1 MAQDWDE
8 IKKLAA
14 DLQRAQLGGT
24 IQKLSERNCIEI
36 VNYLVSNGFLKVIYT
51 TDGKEYLTHKQL
63 ERELDDEL
71 YVSRGRI
78 SLSDLAVNLNVDY
91 SHVEFQAQQLAKRDS
106 SIHLVLGQLVNS
118 QYLDDMADQLNEK
131 LQVHGTLSI
140 STLAK
145 DFNLPSD
152 FLFEEVIKRLGKFI
166 EGFQDEYDPKV
177 ILTAAYMSRYRARIK
192 GALTS
197 VQMPMPVSLIV
208 KEFGFEPR
216 MFFNL
221 TEEMI
226 RDQTLKGSLTGG
238 RSVGKATYIPSH
250 YAKAQNEWIENF
262 YAQNG
267 YLEYDAV
274 ARLGISDP
282 KATIKR
288 KFPDEKMSFLGT
300 CCIGDHIRNIVEI
313 QIEEALATHSYV
325 DVVAHL
331 PSVLS
336 DEDSS
341 NLLTDIMRSGK
352 FDNAQIFCET
362 IVVSKVFLTSLQDL
376 FKSEIQSKA
385 TALVESGKYGEFLK
399 KQQTTEKLDMSDIYD
414 KGDKKEERRKKA
426 AEGKAGG
433 GAQGRETK
441 TKSAKNK
448 KKNRKQDD
456 FSDDEQEVSFKNSSK
471 KTNEKLEFM
480 SLEELEDK
488 FSTVTTLR
496 DAPEDLNA
504 DLAKYFSPIF
514 HKGFHELLQTLHQS
528 TVNASMVNKRRSFQ
542 EFQDKMNTM
551 IENLRLFEKGLAHF
565 EEDKDKLE
573 KYLLKSLCHEFI
585 NEAVLYAC
593 QEHQISCESN
603 KDLNV
608 DQRNKLIG
616 QLPKDVAQ
624 PMALLNKSLDKVQ
637 DFVACI
643 EDHPPCDI
651 GLKKTDRK
659 KDRQIVFNHR
669 QNLMQQ
675 IEGCQD
681 PALTLHLAVLILFQC
696 QTGCM
701 LHASGKFVPQILSKV
716 SENLEDD
723 AKNLL
728 QNYQQLV
735 VDLMSCKD
743 PEEKGSIQKQLEEQL
758 RNVKDAAL
766 NAKKSAPQ

>member
-1 MAQDWDE
+1 MCQLKFVLTRFDE
-8 IKKLAA
+8 
-14 DLQRAQLGGT
+14 
-24 IQKLSERNCIEI
+24 
-36 VNYLVSNGFLKVIYT
+36 FLCVFTY
-51 TDGKEYLTHKQL
+51 
-63 ERELDDEL
+63 RELEDEL

-91 SHVEFQAQQLAKRDS
+91 SHVEFQAQQLAKHDS
-106 SIHLVLGQLVNS
+106 SVHLVLGQLVNA

-131 LQVHGTLSI
+131 LQVQGTLSI

-177 ILTAAYMSRYRARIK
+177 ILTAAYMSRYRAKIK

-197 VQMPMPVSLIV
+197 IQMPIPVSLIV

-226 RDQTLKGSLTGG
+226 RDHTLKGSLTGG
-238 RSVGKATYIPSH
+238 RSVGKATYIPAA

-288 KFPDEKMSFLGT
+288 KFPDEKMSFLST

-325 DVVAHL
+325 DIVAHL

-336 DEDSS
+336 QDDSS
-341 NLLTDIMRSGK
+341 TLLTDIMRSGK
-352 FDNAQIFCET
+352 YDNAQTFCET

-385 TALVESGKYGEFLK
+385 TALIESGKYAEFIK
-399 KQQTTEKLDMSDIYD
+399 SQQTTEKLDMSDIQD

-448 KKNRKQDD
+448 KKQGRKHNDD
-456 FSDDEQEVSFKNSSK
+456 FSDDEQEMSSK
-471 KTNEKLEFM
+471 KKNNVSKLEFM
-480 SLEELEDK
+480 SLQELQDK
-488 FSTVTTLR
+488 FSTVTTLQ
-496 DAPEDLNA
+496 DAPEELNL
-504 DLAKYFSPIF
+504 DLASYFSPIF
-514 HKGFHELLQTLHQS
+514 QAGFHELLQTLYQS

-542 EFQDKMNTM
+542 EFQDKMNTL
-551 IENLRLFEKGLAHF
+551 IENLRLFEKGLQHF
-565 EEDKDKLE
+565 DEDKDKLE

-593 QEHQISCESN
+593 QENQITCDTN

-616 QLPKDVAQ
+616 QLPKDIAT
-624 PMALLNKSLDKVQ
+624 PIANLNKSLDKVQ
-637 DFVACI
+637 DFIASI

-651 GLKKTDRK
+651 SLKKTDRK

-675 IEGCQD
+675 IEACQD

-701 LHASGKFVPQILSKV
+701 LHASGKFVPQILTKV
-716 SENLEDD
+716 SENLEDE

-735 VDLMSCKD
+735 VTLMSCKD
-743 PEEKGSIQKQLEEQL
+743 PEEKGTIQKQLEEQL

-766 NAKKSAPQ
+766 NAKKTAPQ